1 MKNLK
6 MSALAL
12 GLIVGAVNANAGDA
26 NDHSGFTI
34 SPMLGYY
41 NFDSDRNVKDE
52 YLYSIG
58 LGYQFNSPWAVEF
71 VYLGSRSERS
81 RGGDYDIDLDQIRLD
96 GLYHFNRNGNFQ
108 PYLAAGIGESEFTR
122 RSADHVETNLNFG
135 GGAKY
140 FLSPKLSMRG
150 DVRMISS
157 LDEEQVDMAVS
168 VGLHYAFGGSS
179 PASKAVPMAAS
190 TAAVI
195 ADSDRDGVPDSQDQC
210 PDSEVGAKVDELG
223 CYIMIK
229 EGHSIELNVNF
240 ANDSSDV
247 TAENFAEIS
256 KLADFLRE
264 YPQTNVVI
272 EGHTDD
278 TGSTEHNQGLS
289 ERRAE
294 AVAAVLI
301 ERDGVS
307 ASRVSTKGYGESRPL
322 FDSSTANYRAMNR
335 RVVAVATATVEKK
348 AQK

>member
-12 GLIVGAVNANAGDA
+12 SLLAGAVTATADDA
-26 NDHSGFTI
+26 SDHSGFTI

-58 LGYQFNSPWAVEF
+58 LGYQFNSPWAIEF
-71 VYLGSRSERS
+71 VYLGSQTERS
-81 RGGDYDIDLDQIRLD
+81 RGGEYDIDLDQIRLD

-108 PYLAAGIGESEFTR
+108 PYLAAGIGESEYTR
-122 RSADHVETNLNFG
+122 RSADAVETNLNFG

-157 LDEEQVDMAVS
+157 LDEEQFDMAVS

-179 PASKAVPMAAS
+179 SGSKAAPMAAPV
-190 TAAVI
+190 AVI
-195 ADSDRDGVPDSQDQC
+195 ADTDGDGVPDTMDQC
-210 PDSEVGAKVDELG
+210 PDSEAGSKVDEVG
-223 CYIMIK
+223 CYIMIQ

-240 ANDSSDV
+240 ANNSSEV
-247 TAENFAEIS
+247 TAQNYAEIT
-256 KLADFLRE
+256 KLAKFMRE
-264 YPQTNVVI
+264 YPQTSVVI

-278 TGSTEHNQGLS
+278 RGAADYNQGLS
-289 ERRAE
+289 ERRAD
-294 AVAAVLI
+294 AVAAILV

-307 ASRVSTKGYGESRPL
+307 SSRVSTKGYGESSPL
-322 FDSSTANYRAMNR
+322 VESTVADYRAMNR

-348 AQK
+348 MQQ